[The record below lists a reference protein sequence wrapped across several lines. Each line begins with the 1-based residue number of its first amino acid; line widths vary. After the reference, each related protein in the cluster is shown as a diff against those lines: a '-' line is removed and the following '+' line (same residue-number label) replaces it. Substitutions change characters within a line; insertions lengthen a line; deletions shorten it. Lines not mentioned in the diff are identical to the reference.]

1 MRERSKE
8 ISYEQLEYVMTT
20 LAKCTDNY
28 LFLVDFTN
36 DYYNLSAS
44 ILERFNLPSAQF
56 HDGLKAISKI
66 IHKEDFEILK
76 EDFGKVARGEKQTH
90 CMEYRWIDK
99 NNEDVW
105 ISCRGIII
113 DTGNPDQRWM
123 IGRISELGTARK
135 ADNLTGFLMES
146 QFKYDFDRAKYE
158 RTGKQA
164 YIMKIG
170 INRFKEIKEMHG
182 LEKGDRVIKHL
193 AHCIRE
199 VVGEGGNVYRVGSKS
214 FLIFFTEIDEDEEA
228 EKVYEALKKSVHEH
242 IEENQYNLF
251 YSISI
256 GVVPIQLREDYSYEL
271 LQKQAEF
278 ALNTAMS
285 QDDGGFYRF
294 DEASYKAHIRRID
307 IQNKLRTGV
316 NNGFEGFEVY
326 YQPLIQ
332 SNEKKTLLGAEALLR
347 FRCEEYGMISPAE
360 FIPILEE
367 SGLIIPVGRW
377 VIDKAIKQCRNWQ
390 DQIGAFFMSINLSYI
405 QIKRSNVRKD
415 IVSALRKYDVSPENI
430 VLELTESGQ
439 LESNS
444 LVLETMS
451 RFRKNHIRIAID
463 DFGTGYSNLVY
474 LKDFNVNILK
484 IDYTFTRKAL
494 SDPFSF
500 RLVTHIIHMAHSIGL
515 QVCLEGIE
523 TEEQKKKIQELSV
536 DYLQGYLFGK
546 PVSQS
551 EFERLH
557 IVNNE

>member
-1 MRERSKE
+1 MREGSKV
-8 ISYEQLEYVMTT
+8 ISYEQLQYVMTT
-20 LAKCTDNY
+20 LEKSTDNY
-28 LFLVDFTN
+28 LFFVDFYN
-36 DYYNLSAS
+36 DYYNISAT
-44 ILERFNLPSAQF
+44 ILERFNLPAAQF
-56 HDGLKAISKI
+56 HDGLNVLSKI
-66 IHKEDFEILK
+66 IHKEDFEKLR
-76 EDFGKVARGEKQTH
+76 EDFFKIQQGKKDIH

-105 ISCRGIII
+105 ISCRGAIIN
-113 DTGNPDQRWM
+113 TGDSNQRWL
-123 IGRISELGTARK
+123 IGRISELGAKRK

-146 QFKYDFDRAKYE
+146 QFQHDFDKAKFE
-158 RTGKQA
+158 RTGEHA

-199 VVGEGGNVYRVGSKS
+199 VVGESGNVYRVGSKS
-214 FLIFFTEIDEDEEA
+214 FLIFFTDSNQVEEA
-228 EKVYEALKKSVHEH
+228 ESVYRTLKKSIHQH

-251 YSISI
+251 YSISV
-256 GVVPIQLREDYSYEL
+256 GVVPIELRGDYSYEL
-271 LQKQAEF
+271 LQKQGEF

-285 QDDGGFYRF
+285 QDDRGFYIF
-294 DEASYKAHIRRID
+294 NEENYKAHIRRID
-307 IQNKLRTGV
+307 IQNKLRAGV

-326 YQPLIQ
+326 YQPLTQ
-332 SNEKKTLLGAEALLR
+332 SNEEKTLLGAEALLR
-347 FRCEEYGMISPAE
+347 FRCEEYGMISPGE

-377 VIDKAIKQCRNWQ
+377 VINTAIKQCRIWQ
-390 DQIGAFFMSINLSYI
+390 DKIGAFFMSINLSYI
-405 QIKRSNVRKD
+405 QIKRSNVRED
-415 IVSALRKYDVSPENI
+415 IFNALRQYDVAPENI

-444 LVLETMS
+444 LVLETLS
-451 RFRKNHIRIAID
+451 RFRKSHIRIAID

-474 LKDFNVNILK
+474 LKDFDVNILK
-484 IDYTFTRKAL
+484 IDHTFTKKAL

-515 QVCLEGIE
+515 EVCLEGIE
-523 TEEQKKKIQELSV
+523 TEEQKQKIEELSV

-551 EFERLH
+551 EFQMLH
-557 IVNNE
+557 M